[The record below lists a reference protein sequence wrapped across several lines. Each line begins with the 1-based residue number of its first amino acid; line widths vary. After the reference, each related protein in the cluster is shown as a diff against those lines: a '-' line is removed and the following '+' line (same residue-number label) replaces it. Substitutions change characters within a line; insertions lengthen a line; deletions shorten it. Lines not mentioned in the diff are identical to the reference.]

1 MFLDGPHILKPADLA
16 FGNSLVDSSSLEA
29 TGESEEAVT
38 DPEAALRG
46 WGFKPTPENA
56 EPGLVE
62 ALGVIKDA
70 LLKDTYVV
78 SASIPGPRGCDCFGL
93 GR

>member
-16 FGNSLVDSSSLEA
+16 FGNSLVDSSLEA

-62 ALGVIKDA
+62 ALEVIKDA
-70 LLKDTYVV
+70 LLKDTYAV
-78 SASIPGPRGCDCFGL
+78 SASIPGTPGL
-93 GR
+93 